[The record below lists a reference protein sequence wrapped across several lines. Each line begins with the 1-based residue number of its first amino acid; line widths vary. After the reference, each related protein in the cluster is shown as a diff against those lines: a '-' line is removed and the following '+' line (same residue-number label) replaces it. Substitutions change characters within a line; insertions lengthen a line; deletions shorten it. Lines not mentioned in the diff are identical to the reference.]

1 MRDPVGQL
9 GGTAKPDETAEPG
22 GTARLGS
29 TADAIAAVTSGLQY
43 LARVDALAL
52 GAAGQ
57 AGCLRA
63 LEAAEAMHTAAR
75 VNVLAAFST
84 GQGYQADGCGSERS
98 WLVWQTRVTRSAAGG
113 SVAWLR
119 RLRGHR
125 PIWEALAAGT
135 LSPSWAR
142 QICEWTDRLP
152 ADSREDADV
161 ILLAAASGGADLY
174 DLSTLAHEMYLRSCR
189 ADTDRD
195 RFDDRGLYFART
207 FGQAGRLEADL
218 TPAAAAAV
226 RAVLDSL
233 GAKAGPE
240 DTRTKPQREHDA
252 LEEACIRLIQSGML
266 PQRAGQPVHLQ
277 LQITL
282 DQLWAMAGKSQAE
295 AAWTAQA
302 NSSGLTSAEA
312 QALACDATIFPTVTG
327 RVNNQALD
335 ELVQLFLTARAH
347 HPAPAPSGTPPTAPP
362 QAAPSATGPG
372 ASSDLAVPAAL
383 RSPERLLRRALLA
396 KAAEVL
402 SGPDGLAALLRR
414 GLETYPYTTVSL
426 PLDVGE
432 GGEIIPA
439 HLRRAIIV
447 RDQHCRFPGC
457 FRPPAVCQVHH
468 LIHREDGG
476 ATSLANC
483 ALVCRFHHLIVLH
496 RWRWRLVLNPDGTTT
511 ATSPNG
517 RILHSHS
524 PPGQA
529 A

>member
-1 MRDPVGQL
+1 MAEL
-9 GGTAKPDETAEPG
+9 GGRGQPASTAE
-22 GTARLGS
+22 
-29 TADAIAAVTSGLQY
+29 AIAAVTSGLRY
-43 LARVDALAL
+43 LTRVDAVAL

-57 AGCLRA
+57 AECLKA

-98 WLVWQTRVTRSAAGG
+98 WLVWQTRVTRAAAAG

-142 QICEWTDRLP
+142 QICEWTGRLP
-152 ADSREDADV
+152 AASREDADA
-161 ILLAAASGGADLY
+161 ILLAAASAGADLY
-174 DLSTLAHEMYLRSCR
+174 DLSTLAHEMYLRSCT

-195 RFDDRGLYFART
+195 RFEDRSLYFART

-240 DTRTKPQREHDA
+240 DTRTRPQREHDA

-295 AAWTAQA
+295 AVWTA
-302 NSSGLTSAEA
+302 SGSGLTSEEA
-312 QALACDATIFPTVTG
+312 QALACDATIFPTVVG
-327 RVNNQALD
+327 RVNDQALD
-335 ELVQLFLTARAH
+335 ELVQLFLTAPAH
-347 HPAPAPSGTPPTAPP
+347 RTPPPATPP
-362 QAAPSATGPG
+362 AGLPE
-372 ASSDLAVPAAL
+372 
-383 RSPERLLRRALLA
+383 SPERLLRRALLA
-396 KAAEVL
+396 KATEVL

-414 GLETYPYTTVSL
+414 GLAAYATVSL

-432 GGEIIPA
+432 GAEIIPA

-476 ATSLANC
+476 ATSLTNC
-483 ALVCRFHHLIVLH
+483 ALVCRFHHLIVIH
-496 RWRWRLVLNPDGTTT
+496 RWRWRLILNPDGTTT
-511 ATSPNG
+511 ATSPDG